1 MIYKDVIVNTAI
13 DCGQSTT
20 GYFHISDGGRVQC
33 GNQIK
38 ENGQWRDVDKAD
50 YSNDRGTT
58 REVDSSQ
65 NHRNLPRRDR
75 EAESAANSL
84 YNPIRS
90 KESELQKELMR
101 QIGMKVAD
109 STPISA
115 QFAADY
121 EEWSKQL
128 CEIHSVEH
136 ELFRQVAV
144 GGISTPTAI
153 ERAF

>member
-33 GNQIK
+33 GSQIK

-50 YSNDRGTT
+50 YSNDHGTT
-58 REVDSSQ
+58 REVEYDSTR
-65 NHRNLPRRDR
+65 HVPRRDR
-75 EAESAANSL
+75 EAESAANSF

-90 KESELQKELMR
+90 KESELAKALMR
-101 QIGMKVAD
+101 QVGGKFID
-109 STPISA
+109 SETISEQMA
-115 QFAADY
+115 SDWDEFMLQRSR
-121 EEWSKQL
+121 ESLIEM
-128 CEIHSVEH
+128 
-136 ELFRQVAV
+136 ELLRQTAV
-144 GGISTPTAI
+144 GGISSGKEI